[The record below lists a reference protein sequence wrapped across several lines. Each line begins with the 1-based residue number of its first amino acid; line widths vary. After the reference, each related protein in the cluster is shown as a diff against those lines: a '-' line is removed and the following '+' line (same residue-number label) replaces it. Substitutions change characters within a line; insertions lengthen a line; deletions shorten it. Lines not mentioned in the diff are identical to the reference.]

1 MKVIIVG
8 GGARGLFCG
17 GFLAKNGVDTTVIEH
32 SKDTAQ
38 KVLITGKGRCNVT
51 NNCDEETFLKN
62 VRTNPKFLYSA
73 IYGFNTRRTMRFFEN
88 AGVPLK
94 TERGRRVFPV
104 SDKARD
110 IKHALDSH
118 CAGCKIIHGDVK
130 KLLFS
135 DDGLTAVGVETK
147 GGKRYYADKV
157 IIATGGLSY
166 PQTGSTGDGYIL
178 AESRGHTVVKPTA
191 SLVPLVENGT
201 KCRKMMGLSLRN
213 VNLSIMNGKKK
224 LFSEQ
229 GEMLFTHF
237 GISGPLVL
245 SASCH
250 IKDADIQKCTA
261 VIDLKPALSEETLY
275 KRVCADFEKLH
286 SKQAANCLDLLL
298 PKSMID
304 VVLTEWGVDREK
316 TANQITR
323 EERTALVKLLK
334 NFTIPLNSKYKIDI
348 AVITSGGVS
357 VKEINPSTMES
368 KLTDNLYFIGEV
380 IDTDA
385 YTGGYNLQI
394 AFSTA
399 FACAQSILEQNGIFI
414 SRGDKI

>member
-8 GGARGLFCG
+8 GGAAGLFCA

-38 KVLITGKGRCNVT
+38 KILITGKGRCNVT

-73 IYGFNTRRTMRFFEN
+73 IYGFNTANTMAFFEKM
-88 AGVPLK
+88 GVPLK

-104 SDKARD
+104 SDRAQD
-110 IKHALDSH
+110 IKTALEKHAKG
-118 CAGCKIIHGDVK
+118 AKVVFADVK
-130 KLLFS
+130 ELIIGDGTVKGVLLSDGKKLF
-135 DDGLTAVGVETK
+135 
-147 GGKRYYADKV
+147 ADKV
-157 IIATGGLSY
+157 IVATGGLSY
-166 PQTGSTGDGYIL
+166 KNTGSTGDGYRF
-178 AESRGHTVVKPTA
+178 ATQAGHTVVTPTA

-201 KCRKMMGLSLRN
+201 KCRRMMGLSLRN
-213 VNLSIMNGKKK
+213 VNLTIVNGKKK
-224 LFSEQ
+224 LFTEQ

-250 IKDADIQKCTA
+250 IKDKDIQQCKA
-261 VIDLKPALSEETLY
+261 VIDLKPALDEQTLY
-275 KRVCADFEKLH
+275 KRIATDFEKLH
-286 SKQAANCLDLLL
+286 LKTAANCLDFLL

-304 VVLTEWGVDREK
+304 VVLDDWGIDRGK
-316 TANQITR
+316 IVNQITR
-323 EERTALVKLLK
+323 EERMALVQLLK

-357 VKEINPSTMES
+357 TKEINPTTMAS
-368 KLTDNLYFIGEV
+368 KLCNGLYFAGEV
-380 IDTDA
+380 IDVDA

-399 FACAQSILEQNGIFI
+399 YAVRCDILAQTGVYI
-414 SRGDKI
+414 